1 MSNQISPDGGPTP
14 GFDPTVTIQLG
25 SDQIVARRPSR
36 GDESEIQRRYVRK
49 LMLAA
54 EPFDDA
60 ARIDVSR
67 MLLDRY
73 DGGNLHAEAQFEVL
87 LVPRAYGGVEQSL
100 GETAPD
106 RWFRHVKGA
115 GGESIGRVVSFDR
128 VSPEEF
134 QRAAVALNDAL
145 AQKKSAANSAPLSST
160 GTAPIPTSG

>member
-1 MSNQISPDGGPTP
+1 MSNQLSPEGGPTP
-14 GFDPTVTIQLG
+14 GLDPTVTIQLG
-25 SDQIVARRPSR
+25 SDQLVARRPSR

-54 EPFDDA
+54 LPLDDA
-60 ARIDVSR
+60 ARIDVAR

-87 LVPRAYGGVEQSL
+87 LVPRSYAGGVQSL
-100 GETAPD
+100 GESAPE
-106 RWFRHVKGA
+106 RWFRQLTGP
-115 GGESIGRVVSFDR
+115 GGENLGRVVSFDQ

-134 QRAAVALNDAL
+134 SRAAIALGEAL
-145 AQKKSAANSAPLSST
+145 EQKKSAGISAPSTST